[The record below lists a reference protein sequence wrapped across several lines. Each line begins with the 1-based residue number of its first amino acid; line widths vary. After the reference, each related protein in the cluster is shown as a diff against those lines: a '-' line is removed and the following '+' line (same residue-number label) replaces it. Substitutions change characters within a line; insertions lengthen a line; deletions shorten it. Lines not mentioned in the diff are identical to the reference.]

1 MFDMA
6 LFLLRIVFAIIFYTT
21 FAAFRRTSSADVAT
35 VEYEP
40 MVGAWHKVL
49 GNMADES
56 FFSFEGSFAVVGKSD
71 AVGYTKYVS
80 IYCHGWL
87 TKADGCDDIG
97 SFAPNTR
104 QGGEFFGS

>member
-1 MFDMA
+1 
-6 LFLLRIVFAIIFYTT
+6 
-21 FAAFRRTSSADVAT
+21 
-35 VEYEP
+35 
-40 MVGAWHKVL
+40 MVGAWHEVL
-49 GNMADES
+49 GNMANES

-97 SFAPNTR
+97 SFATYTR
-104 QGGEFFGS
+104 QGGEFFGSTLDFTPSKVFLQGFNGNNCTLLIHAQNLACILR